1 MKQDVPKAYNNLL
14 FIAEV
19 KLMIILI
26 QISLP
31 RSTLHLSFICRYFS
45 PSICLSLWPDA
56 IIKKASFGCFTNMR

>member
-1 MKQDVPKAYNNLL
+1 MKQDVPKAYKNLL

-31 RSTLHLSFICRYFS
+31 RSTLHLSFICRYS
-45 PSICLSLWPDA
+45 PFHLPKPVA
-56 IIKKASFGCFTNMR
+56 